1 MLIKIFNINITL
13 SRRRVCRPPAP
24 QLTLHADH
32 CVHDDHEH
40 DVSDGEGRP
49 ARQREGGRGTLLT
62 ENLLGI
68 KHYFSKS
75 MIIGYM

>member
-1 MLIKIFNINITL
+1 MLIKIFDINITL

-40 DVSDGEGRP
+40 DDDDEDSEEEDRP
-49 ARQREGGRGTLLT
+49 EMARKK
-62 ENLLGI
+62 I
-68 KHYFSKS
+68 
-75 MIIGYM
+75 